1 MQVLNRSDKGGTP
14 IGSITSG
21 CPSPCLGKNIAM
33 AYVHKENTKPGTLL
47 DVETSAG
54 KLCEVE
60 VVKMPFVK
68 TKYYVKKLATSTKI

>member
-1 MQVLNRSDKGGTP
+1 MPIVNRMDNCA
-14 IGSITSG
+14 IGFVTSG

-33 AYVHKENTKPGTLL
+33 AYVDGDCAKPGAVHNVDTG
-47 DVETSAG
+47 AN

-68 TKYYVKKLATSTKI
+68 TKYYTTKAAA